1 MRVNDAD
8 DLQPAIDLPEDT
20 ARQRLS
26 LAVEGNM
33 NGTGVAMRPCRYGTD
48 NVNLGTA
55 AVPYEQPADLLVAAS
70 GPAMLGEFIEQRRC
84 DISSNKIA

>member
-8 DLQPAIDLPEDT
+8 DLQPAIDLPDNT

-33 NGTGVAMRPCRYGTD
+33 DGTGVAMRPRGSGTN

-55 AVPYEQPADLLVAAS
+55 AVPYEQPADLLVAAR

-84 DISSNKIA
+84 DIFSDDIA